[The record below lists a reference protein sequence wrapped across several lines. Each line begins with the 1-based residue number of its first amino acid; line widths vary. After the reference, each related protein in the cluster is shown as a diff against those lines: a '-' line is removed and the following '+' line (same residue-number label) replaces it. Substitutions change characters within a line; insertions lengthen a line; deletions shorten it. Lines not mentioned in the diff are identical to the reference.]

1 MTKEKRT
8 FAWDTVLTMSS
19 MSELTSIERSLDQ
32 WMAKKTV
39 QGTDIEVVWCP
50 ITRMYWEVQTMK
62 NYKLSYKYWLGYIVG
77 TIERF
82 VK

>member
-1 MTKEKRT
+1 MTKEKKT
-8 FAWDTVLTMSS
+8 FAWDTILTMSI
-19 MSELTSIERSLDQ
+19 TSNK
-32 WMAKKTV
+32 MTV
-39 QGTDIEVVWCP
+39 RGTNTEVKWCP
-50 ITRMYWEVQTMK
+50 ATKMFWEIQAMK

>member
-1 MTKEKRT
+1 MMTKEKTT
-8 FAWDTVLTMSS
+8 FAWDTILTMSS
-19 MSELTSIERSLDQ
+19 MSD
-32 WMAKKTV
+32 KKTV

>member
-50 ITRMYWEVQTMK
+50 ITRMYWEVQ
-62 NYKLSYKYWLGYIVG
+62 YGYV
-77 TIERF
+77 
-82 VK
+82 V